1 MVKVRK
7 ALVSDSVIK
16 ASSYGYGN
24 PKEYIVIHETAN
36 TAATADADSHANLQ
50 RNGNSRAASW
60 HYTVDDKEV
69 VQSFPDNVQ
78 CWHAGGSYN
87 RNSIGIEICVN
98 SGSNFKQAV
107 KNAAEL
113 TKSLMNKY
121 GIPKSH
127 VITHRE
133 ASGWK
138 DCPHN
143 LRSGAKGITWNDF
156 LKMLDGK
163 ASIVTEPAKSTP
175 AKSTPSKSSGSP
187 DFNTNSVVDFLASV
201 GVDSSFANRKK
212 LADKYGVAGYEGT
225 ASQNTKLLEKLKAAY
240 KKSSSSAPK
249 KSTSK
254 GDQKTNSIVEYLDSI
269 GVDSSFN
276 NRAKLA
282 SANGIKGYKGTESQ
296 NLELLKKLRGG
307 GTTSAPKKVK
317 GDQKTTSLVDY
328 LKSIGEPSDFKNR
341 AKLAAAKGIKN
352 YEGTSSQNTQ
362 LLKKLRGH

>member
-1 MVKVRK
+1 MVKIRK
-7 ALVSDSVIK
+7 DIVSDSVIT
-16 ASSYGYGN
+16 AASYGSGN
-24 PKEYIVIHETAN
+24 TKQYIVIHETAN
-36 TAATADADSHANLQ
+36 TKAGADAENHAKLQ
-50 RNGNSRAASW
+50 RNGNSRDASW
-60 HYTVDDKEV
+60 HYTVDDKEA
-69 VQSFPDNVQ
+69 VQSFPDNVK
-78 CWHAGGSYN
+78 CWHAGSSYN
-87 RNSIGIEICVN
+87 NNSIGIEICVN
-98 SGSNFKQAV
+98 SDGNFKQAV

-113 TKSLMNKY
+113 TKSLMQKY

-143 LRSGAKGITWNDF
+143 LRSGAKGVTWNDF

-163 ASIVTEPAKSTP
+163 ASVVTEPAKSTP

-187 DFNTNSVVDFLASV
+187 NFNTNSIVDFMNSV
-201 GVDSSFANRKK
+201 GLDSSFNNRKK
-212 LADKYGVAGYEGT
+212 YADKYGIKGYEGT
-225 ASQNTKLLEKLKAAY
+225 ASQNAKLLEKLKVVY
-240 KKSSSSAPK
+240 KSIPSSKPK
-249 KSTSK
+249 EPK
-254 GDQKTNSIVEYLDSI
+254 GNQKTNSIVEYLDSI

-282 SANGIKGYKGTESQ
+282 AANGIKGYKGTEDQ
-296 NLELLKKLRGG
+296 NLTLLRKLRGG
-307 GTTSAPKKVK
+307 GTASAPKKAK

-328 LKSIGEPSDFKNR
+328 LKSIGEASDFKNR

-352 YEGTSSQNTQ
+352 YEGTASQNTQ